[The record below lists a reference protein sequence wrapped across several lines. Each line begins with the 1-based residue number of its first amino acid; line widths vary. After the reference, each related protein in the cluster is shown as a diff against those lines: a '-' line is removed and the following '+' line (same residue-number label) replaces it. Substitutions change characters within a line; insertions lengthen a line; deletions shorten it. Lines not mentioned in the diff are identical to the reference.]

1 MTVEDSDPDDRRDES
16 SDEHDE
22 AVDDANSDDEGS
34 DAVDD
39 DDSTDVPIDDSSS
52 SDKSPSDEPEVD
64 EEGADRR
71 PNDRESDE
79 SRIGVSVSGTDA
91 SPEPDDPEA
100 DEGGHWLSSL
110 LSALESL
117 DSGSTSGRRRTDRT
131 VLDYDISVRSGD
143 DITDE
148 SRFER
153 TSFIDTGSDDRSRR
167 SEGDTGRPRKRRRR
181 SSSSAGHLTT
191 RRHDDELLVTAD
203 VAGTDPDDVTVGFD
217 DSTLVVAVSGSELDR
232 VDVPWRDRAAEA
244 TIKNGI
250 LTVLIER
257 ASDEGANAEI
267 DGDNDDGGDDDE

>member
-39 DDSTDVPIDDSSS
+39 DGSTDVPIDDSSS
-52 SDKSPSDEPEVD
+52 SDESPPDEPAVD
-64 EEGADRR
+64 EEGTDRR